1 MSLDVT
7 CRCVYVLVSGW
18 ALNEEIGLEIRTKMV
33 CGIKTKYIGRKEKI
47 NMWSQCRKGRSVL
60 AVLLRG
66 CVPAVLFVDLN
77 QGFVGLLCSGKIVL
91 VFIGSKLH
99 SGFSFD

>member
-1 MSLDVT
+1 M
-7 CRCVYVLVSGW
+7 RNLVWSS
-18 ALNEEIGLEIRTKMV
+18 NSHVENKMV
-33 CGIKTKYIGRKEKI
+33 CRIKKKKKKVLVARKKTNQRHVVPVQER
-47 NMWSQCRKGRSVL
+47 QESVL